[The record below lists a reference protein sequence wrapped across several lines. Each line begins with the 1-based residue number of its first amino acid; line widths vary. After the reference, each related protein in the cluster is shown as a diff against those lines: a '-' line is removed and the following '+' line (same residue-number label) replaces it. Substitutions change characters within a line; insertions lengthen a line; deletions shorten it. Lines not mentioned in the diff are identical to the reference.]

1 MATLICTEFRG
12 LEKWHVFPHPRA
24 LEAHL
29 HKDAELELEGYG
41 RFEVETPLP
50 CDSTEEARCCPSPD
64 MQ

>member
-41 RFEVETPLP
+41 RFEVEQKCINKLWH
-50 CDSTEEARCCPSPD
+50 SLW
-64 MQ
+64 